1 MKINHNVSAFVANAN
16 LLKNED
22 RLTSSLERLS
32 SGYRINHASDDA
44 PGMALSSK
52 MKSQIAALD
61 QASRNS
67 SDGISVIETA
77 EGALKEVTSLIQR
90 MRELSVQAANDTN
103 TQEDVDAIQA
113 EIKQL
118 TEEIDRVS
126 RDTEFNKMPLF
137 SNPQKTL
144 LS

>member
-1 MKINHNVSAFVANAN
+1 
-16 LLKNED
+16 
-22 RLTSSLERLS
+22 
-32 SGYRINHASDDA
+32 
-44 PGMALSSK
+44 

-103 TQEDVDAIQA
+103 TQEDVAAIQA

-118 TEEIDRVS
+118 TDEIDRVS
-126 RDTEFNKMPLF
+126 RDTEFNKMPLLNGSLTTRVYPNTRDVSLIQTSEDIIPGIYNF
-137 SNPQKTL
+137 RNRMRYKLLLRKEHPQEL
-144 LS
+144 F